1 MTAVIGRT
9 ANRAIVVNLGES
21 GPAGPTAPSL
31 PRPLPQFPPPGRL
44 AGDPAATS
52 PVVPSSPEPSTRPA
66 H

>member
-9 ANRAIVVNLGES
+9 ASRASAVNLDES
-21 GPAGPTAPSL
+21 GPAGPGCSL
-31 PRPLPQFPPPGRL
+31 PCPLPQFPPPGRL

>member
-9 ANRAIVVNLGES
+9 ANRARAVNLDECGR
-21 GPAGPTAPSL
+21 AGPSCSL

-44 AGDPAATS
+44 SGDPAATS

>member
-9 ANRAIVVNLGES
+9 ANRARAINLDES
-21 GPAGPTAPSL
+21 GPGRTSCSR

-44 AGDPAATS
+44 SGDPAATS